1 MFLFYFFL
9 WLVKCSPTSTSATQ
23 MKPCIHFG
31 GGGVLLQS
39 GESAIVNS
47 TLYLA
52 HRAKLQEHLP
62 EKNVASTV
70 NHQFS
75 GKIELVLHKS
85 FKRTGPK

>member
-1 MFLFYFFL
+1 MVGQVFAHLHLSHSDETLYSF
-9 WLVKCSPTSTSATQ
+9 W
-23 MKPCIHFG
+23 